1 MFMAC
6 GNSSKK
12 LSISKTWWFVL
23 NLSEIFFEAFVS
35 SILWLNFTDIDS
47 ILIEGNSFLNN
58 AKTSVESIPELNEIP
73 ILSRLSPTSFRIVFL
88 IWSSIVDSSES
99 YLVSLKSSG
108 EIFFEESP
116 KFVE

>member
-6 GNSSKK
+6 GNPSKK

-58 AKTSVESIPELNEIP
+58 AKTRVESIPELNEIP
-73 ILSRLSPTSFRIVFL
+73 ILSKFSPTSLRIVCL
-88 IWSSIVDSSES
+88 IWSSIKFSGSLICFSS
-99 YLVSLKSSG
+99 KSSG

-116 KFVE
+116 KFVA

>member
-1 MFMAC
+1 MAF

-12 LSISKTWWFVL
+12 LLISKIWWFVP
-23 NLSEIFFEAFVS
+23 NFSEIFFEASVS
-35 SILWLNFTDIDS
+35 SVLWLNFTDIDS

-73 ILSRLSPTSFRIVFL
+73 ILSKFSPTSLRIVFL
-88 IWSSIVDSSES
+88 MSSSIENSGSL
-99 YLVSLKSSG
+99 YCISLKSSD
-108 EIFFEESP
+108 EIFFDESP

>member
-1 MFMAC
+1 MAC

-73 ILSRLSPTSFRIVFL
+73 TLSRLSPTWFRIESL
-88 IWSSIVDSSES
+88 IWFSIIDSGA
-99 YLVSLKSSG
+99 L
-108 EIFFEESP
+108 
-116 KFVE
+116 